1 MKRKIAIIT
10 TAILC
15 SIFVCGTSFAVIKS
29 KTDANIMTRNGST
42 YVINTTQLCKNIKGF
57 KGATPLMIYIKS
69 NTVVKIQP
77 LQNMDTPNF
86 FNRAAKS
93 LISYYIGKK
102 VNKIIN
108 TDVDAVSGA
117 TYSSKAIIQNV
128 KSGLEYYNRNK

>member
-1 MKRKIAIIT
+1 MKRKIIIISA
-10 TAILC
+10 AIL
-15 SIFVCGTSFAVIKS
+15 SSVFVCGTSLAVLNR
-29 KTDANIMTRNGST
+29 KTDANIMTKNGST
-42 YVINTTQLCKNIKGF
+42 YVVNTTQLCKKIKGF

-93 LISYYIGKK
+93 LESYYIGKK

-108 TDVDAVSGA
+108 ADVDAVSGA
-117 TYSSKAIIQNV
+117 TYSSKSIIQNV